1 MSKLNYKVEEYKCLF
16 CIKIQN
22 SNVSLKLAEE
32 KNFKDII
39 DLAESTTELVDDVK
53 NKKWLSYD
61 FLKGIHS
68 NKDIFL
74 YVIEEDNEFVGFS
87 MSYVVPSLKEACLHS
102 MAIKKEHR
110 NKKISKIVLP
120 YIIKELSKHVDYIW
134 GIVETENSAVENILS
149 KNNFVCDKRKYYYYY
164 NEK

>member
-1 MSKLNYKVEEYKCLF
+1 MSKLNYKIEEYKSLF
-16 CIKIQN
+16 SIKIQN

-32 KNFKDII
+32 KNFKDIKN
-39 DLAESTTELVDDVK
+39 LAESTTELVDDIK

-61 FLKGIHS
+61 FLKSIHS

-74 YVIEEDNEFVGFS
+74 YVIEEDDEFVGFS
-87 MSYVVPSLKEACLHS
+87 MSYIVPFLKEACLHS
-102 MAIKKEHR
+102 MAIKKEYR

-134 GIVETENSAVENILS
+134 GIVETENLAVENILS
-149 KNNFVCDKRKYYYYY
+149 NNNFICDKRKYYYYY